1 MTKTEQ
7 ILKKEFSR
15 IIWESEVS
23 NMTLSEY
30 LDSNQQDARIWNICT
45 DIAIASGFN
54 IWELQTK

>member
-1 MTKTEQ
+1 MTEIKD

-15 IIWESEVS
+15 IIWESEIS

-30 LDSNQQDARIWNICT
+30 LDSNQEDARIWNICT
-45 DIAIASGFN
+45 EIVIALGFN